1 MPVPFDLS
9 KLSDVVKNDVEKDAY
24 GAKIKIP
31 DITNLATKTTL
42 NPKTN
47 KDKGEIRSIDN
58 LATNAAL
65 KAKINEFVCKIPNTT
80 NLAITT
86 ALTAVEN
93 KILNISKLVQKTDYN
108 TKLNDIKN
116 KITDHDQDKCI
127 TTPEF
132 DTLTAENFAQTL
144 KQANLA
150 RKSDIANILKREILM
165 MN

>member
-47 KDKGEIRSIDN
+47 KDKGEI
-58 LATNAAL
+58 
-65 KAKINEFVCKIPNTT
+65 PNTT
-80 NLAITT
+80 NLAINT

-93 KILNISKLVQKTDYN
+93 KIPNVSNLVQKTDYN
-108 TKLNDIKN
+108 TKINDIKN
-116 KITDHDQDKCI
+116 KITDHDQDKCT

-150 RKSDIANILKREILM
+150 RKSDIANIVKREILM

>member
-24 GAKIKIP
+24 DAKIKIP

-47 KDKGEIRSIDN
+47 KDKGEIPSIDN

-65 KAKINEFVCKIPNTT
+65 KAKINEFVCKILNTT
-80 NLAITT
+80 NLAINT

-93 KILNISKLVQKTDYN
+93 KIPNVSNLLQKTD
-108 TKLNDIKN
+108 
-116 KITDHDQDKCI
+116 
-127 TTPEF
+127 
-132 DTLTAENFAQTL
+132 
-144 KQANLA
+144 
-150 RKSDIANILKREILM
+150 
-165 MN
+165 